1 LNAEDVVVNSEHVEV
16 GRDGA
21 RLGLD
26 GNLRVIDA
34 GEVAGTGRLVLFGL
48 ERERVRV
55 HTGQR
60 RASVVVVGLD
70 LVEVLTGLL
79 LEAVLAVKHKLER
92 VDGAGKFFGPGNTFG
107 SRLQKGGTGHRR
119 GDEAVTGTGTRA
131 HVRREGRDRRAG
143 EVPQVGTGHR
153 TLVSAPH
160 KLLNGVVV
168 GEADLL
174 DLASAGKSVGT
185 GMLNLLDQV
194 FVTLLGEAATL
205 FGVQVDVVGVHLEG
219 GTIGVLVELGGQVEI
234 QTDFVVLERDQGE
247 RQTGVAVEEED
258 QREEDLT
265 GIGTGGGHLT
275 PRRLL
280 GLIEVQLGVQTP
292 PPLVVLVDALTTD
305 GQFNILD
312 GTLRGE
318 ARVIGGTG
326 DFHETSLG
334 LHLDVHVGDEV
345 TVTGDGHG
353 DTAVVSGVTV
363 DGLFDVFHRE
373 VGVALVNSLEESY
386 SGVAGQVYILG
397 TVSYELH
404 ETTGHFFCCTIHQ
417 HFISARKNM
426 HPFSCVY
433 IKCQPPPRRKK
444 SLNMSPSLS
453 PGPSPGSRKLLVLKM
468 RLTSRNMKVKMKVKS
483 TP

>member
-1 LNAEDVVVNSEHVEV
+1 M
-16 GRDGA
+16 
-21 RLGLD
+21 
-26 GNLRVIDA
+26 
-34 GEVAGTGRLVLFGL
+34 LFGL

-92 VDGAGKFFGPGNTFG
+92 VDRAGEFFGPGSTCG

-119 GDEAVTGTGTRA
+119 GDEAVTGSGTHA
-131 HVRREGRDRRAG
+131 HVGRENDIVGRS
-143 EVPQVGTGHR
+143 EVPQVGARNR
-153 TLVSAPH
+153 TLVGAPH

-174 DLASAGKSVGT
+174 GLIRGGKGIRPR
-185 GMLNLLDQV
+185 MLHLLDQV
-194 FVTLLGEAATL
+194 FMTLLGEAATL

-219 GTIGVLVELGGQVEI
+219 GAIGVLVELGGQVEI

-265 GIGTGGGHLT
+265 GINTGGGHLT

-280 GLIEVQLGVQTP
+280 GLVEVKLGVQTP
-292 PPLVVLVDALTTD
+292 PPLVVLVDALTPD
-305 GQFNILD
+305 GKFNILD

-318 ARVIGGTG
+318 AGVIGGAN
-326 DFHETSLG
+326 DFRETSLG
-334 LHLDVHVGDEV
+334 LEFDVHVSDEV

-373 VGVALVNSLEESY
+373 VGVALVNSLKESY
-386 SGVAGQVYILG
+386 SGVASQVDILG
-397 TVSYELH
+397 TVSDELH
-404 ETTGHFFCCTIHQ
+404 KTTGHFESCCTIHRENNSGQ
-417 HFISARKNM
+417 TRIF
-426 HPFSCVY
+426 
-433 IKCQPPPRRKK
+433 
-444 SLNMSPSLS
+444 
-453 PGPSPGSRKLLVLKM
+453 
-468 RLTSRNMKVKMKVKS
+468 
-483 TP
+483 